1 MKKILLFSLIVVGY
15 YSNAQTITADD
26 LKWTIGNYW
35 ASKVYTETGVGLDL
49 AAGTAK
55 NWDLTSYVGGT
66 NDTVKVLASTQGNVK
81 VKSSLT
87 GELDYQ
93 KLPGNYALAA
103 LLNIPVDDKTTGQ
116 AGLPHIQGG
125 AWTGNASV
133 TLLGQ
138 SVNIVGTVLAN
149 GTVKIPWGTYNALL
163 VKEEITG
170 SLNQTTYYWETT
182 EHGRVAAFVA
192 TKGKIMI
199 METTNFTTSI
209 NNPKKSAFLSV
220 FPNPASTILT
230 IKSDAINA
238 QIKIYNA
245 LGKEVKNILFPNDQI
260 QIDVSNFN
268 SGLYIVQ
275 ISSDAGIK
283 TSTVVIK

>member
-1 MKKILLFSLIVVGY
+1 MKKILLLSLIAASFN
-15 YSNAQTITADD
+15 SNAQTITADD

-35 ASKVYTETGVGLDL
+35 ESKVYAETGVGLDL
-49 AAGTAK
+49 AAGTSK
-55 NWDLTSYVGGT
+55 VWDLTTYTGGT
-66 NDTVKVLASTQGNVK
+66 IDTVKVLASSQGDVK
-81 VKSSLT
+81 VKSNLT

-93 KLPGNYALAA
+93 KLAGNYALAA
-103 LLNIPVDDKTTGQ
+103 LLNIPVDNKTTGQ

-125 AWTGNASV
+125 SWTGNASV

-138 SVNIVGTVLAN
+138 SVNIVGTVLAS
-149 GTVKIPWGTYNALL
+149 GSVKIPWGIYNALL

-192 TKGKIMI
+192 TKGKIMV

-209 NNPKKSAFLSV
+209 NNPKKSTSLSV
-220 FPNPASTILT
+220 YPNPASNLLSV
-230 IKSDAINA
+230 KSDVKNA
-238 QIKIYNA
+238 QIRIFNA
-245 LGKEVKNILFPNDQI
+245 LGIEVMSVPFNNVEEQINI
-260 QIDVSNFN
+260 SNLS

-275 ISSDAGIK
+275 MSSELGIK
-283 TSTVVIK
+283 TATVVIK